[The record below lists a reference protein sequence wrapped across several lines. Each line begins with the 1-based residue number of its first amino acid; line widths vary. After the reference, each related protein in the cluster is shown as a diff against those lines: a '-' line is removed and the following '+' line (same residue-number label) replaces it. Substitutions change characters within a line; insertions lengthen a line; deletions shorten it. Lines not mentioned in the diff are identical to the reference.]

1 VKGATLKVH
10 PDGWATAGSIP
21 LADLTPSPRY
31 EEIVRAFD
39 GHGER
44 VERPEELP
52 GALRR
57 ALDVVRKERR
67 QALVNL
73 VCRR

>member
-1 VKGATLKVH
+1 
-10 PDGWATAGSIP
+10 
-21 LADLTPSPRY
+21 
-31 EEIVRAFD
+31 
-39 GHGER
+39 